1 MTFKKK
7 VLEVQMYYNRTGVQ
21 IPNGHCSRDSETE
34 ICIMLMTEIL
44 RHFMYQYVHLQM
56 KRHSPVSRSAQ

>member
-44 RHFMYQYVHLQM
+44 RHFMYQYVYIF
-56 KRHSPVSRSAQ
+56 K